1 MPEPA
6 SERLQCHS
14 ATAKQY
20 CSSSS
25 FVARQPRASTW
36 PDQAMVV
43 TGIIQ
48 RHQQPALP
56 QAIKLTMQK
65 AAPASPCRS
74 HRTASIARDTWFV
87 PTTNEARQAIN
98 GSPNRQSIQV
108 LEGPRHSL

>member
-36 PDQAMVV
+36 PDQTMVV

-56 QAIKLTMQK
+56 QAIKLTN
-65 AAPASPCRS
+65 AEGRS
-74 HRTASIARDTWFV
+74 CISV
-87 PTTNEARQAIN
+87 PITQDGIDSQ
-98 GSPNRQSIQV
+98 GYV
-108 LEGPRHSL
+108 FGPDDE